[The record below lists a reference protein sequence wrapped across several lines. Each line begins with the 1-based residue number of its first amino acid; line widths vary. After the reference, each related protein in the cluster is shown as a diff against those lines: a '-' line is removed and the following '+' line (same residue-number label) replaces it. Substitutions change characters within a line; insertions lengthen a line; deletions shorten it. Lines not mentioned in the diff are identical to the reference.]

1 MNVISLNQH
10 VVNNELPQ
18 LDKLAF
24 KAEKVPF
31 MAITGNVEWQGKRAV
46 VRRDQEGLASGQLGI
61 VGSEYT
67 IAQNEHL
74 RAQLQAAFE
83 HCLDYGVI
91 NNRNFL
97 KGATL
102 KETTSRNGAFSK
114 MTFSFPQ
121 AAARIRQVRQAFSQ
135 TMPNDTE
142 LNFQVSI
149 VNTFDGSKPVMA
161 YTGAIDL
168 ICTNGMM
175 GLSIDQFSKRKHT
188 AGLDLGYL
196 VPMLEQGIRDYQ
208 ERVGIW
214 QLWAERKLT
223 PEQAEST
230 LKANGVAARLTKNLM
245 EQYEQEARDR
255 GQTVWAFYSA
265 LTYYAS
271 HNKDSFTVRNTGADN
286 VADTLQQRAATVH
299 NITQS
304 NAWIHMVRDAA

>member
-1 MNVISLNQH
+1 MNVINLNH
-10 VVNNELPQ
+10 RLIANELPA

-31 MAITGNVEWQGKRAV
+31 MAQTDCIEWQGQKAI
-46 VRRDQEGLASGQLGI
+46 VRRDKEGRATGQLGI
-61 VGSEYT
+61 VGDNYQ

-74 RAQLQAAFE
+74 RAQLQTAFE
-83 HCLDYGVI
+83 YCSDNGI
-91 NNRNFL
+91 ISPQFL
-97 KGATL
+97 NGATL
-102 KETTSRNGAFSK
+102 KETSSRNGAFSK

-121 AAARIRQVRQAFSQ
+121 AGARIRQLRNAFGRV
-135 TMPNDTE
+135 TPNDTE

-149 VNTFDGSKPVMA
+149 VNTFDGSKPVTA

-168 ICTNGMM
+168 VCTNGMM
-175 GLSIDQFSKRKHT
+175 GLSIDAFSKRKHT
-188 AGLDLGYL
+188 TRLDLSYL
-196 VPMLEQGIRDYQ
+196 VPMLEQGIHDYQ
-208 ERVGIW
+208 QRVGVW

-245 EQYEQEARDR
+245 HQYEQEARDR
-255 GQTVWAFYSA
+255 GQTIWAFYSA

-271 HNKDSFTVRNTGADN
+271 HNEGAFTVRNTGADN
-286 VADTLQQRAATVH
+286 VADTLHQRGATVERLI
-299 NITQS
+299 NS

>member
-1 MNVISLNQH
+1 MNVINLNH
-10 VVNNELPQ
+10 RLIANELPA

-24 KAEKVPF
+24 TAHKVPF
-31 MAITGNVEWQGKRAV
+31 MPITGNVEWQGKKAV
-46 VRRDQEGLASGQLGI
+46 MRRDQEGLASGQLGI
-61 VGSEYT
+61 VGDDYQ

-74 RAQLQAAFE
+74 RAQLQTAFE
-83 HCLDYGVI
+83 YCSDNGI
-91 NNRNFL
+91 ISPQFL

-121 AAARIRQVRQAFSQ
+121 AGARIRQLRNAFSR
-135 TMPNDTE
+135 TTPNDTE

-149 VNTFDGSKPVMA
+149 VNTFDGSKPVTA
-161 YTGAIDL
+161 YTGAKDL
-168 ICTNGMM
+168 ICENGMM
-175 GLSIDQFSKRKHT
+175 GLSIDAFSKRKHT
-188 AGLDLGYL
+188 TRLDLSYL
-196 VPMLEQGIRDYQ
+196 VPMLEQGIQDFQ
-208 ERVGIW
+208 TRVGVW

-245 EQYEQEARDR
+245 QQYEQEARDR

-271 HNKDSFTVRNTGADN
+271 HNEGAFTVRNTGADN
-286 VADTLQQRAATVH
+286 VADTLHQRGATVERLV
-299 NITQS
+299 NS

>member
-1 MNVISLNQH
+1 MNVINLNH
-10 VVNNELPQ
+10 HLIANELPQ

-31 MAITGNVEWQGKRAV
+31 HPLGDSIPWNGQKAV
-46 VRRDQEGLASGQLGI
+46 VRADKRGQAESQLGI
-61 VGSEYT
+61 VGDGYQ

-74 RAQLQAAFE
+74 RAQLQTAFE
-83 HCLDYGVI
+83 HCTDYGVI

-121 AAARIRQVRQAFSQ
+121 AGARIRQLRNAFGRG
-135 TMPNDTE
+135 TPNDTE

-149 VNTFDGSKPVMA
+149 VNTFDGSKPVTA

-168 ICTNGMM
+168 VCTNGMM
-175 GLSIDQFSKRKHT
+175 GLSIDAFSKRKHT
-188 AGLDLGYL
+188 TRLDLSYL

-208 ERVGIW
+208 QRVGVW
-214 QLWAERKLT
+214 QLWAERKLS

-271 HNKDSFTVRNTGADN
+271 HNEGAFTVRNTGADN
-286 VADTLQQRAATVH
+286 VADTLHQRGATVERL
-299 NITQS
+299 IQS
-304 NAWIHMVRDAA
+304 NAWDHMVRNAA